1 MKFCSTNNT
10 SKAVSLKEAVLKGLA
25 EDNGLYM
32 PVTTPQLSADF
43 INNMKN
49 LSLQEIAFNIAKPFI
64 EEDIAD
70 KSLKNIVEEAINFSA
85 PLVSVENKI
94 SALELFHGPTLAF
107 KDFGARFMAR
117 LLGYFTKDLK
127 SEIHVL
133 VATSGDTG
141 SAVANGF
148 LNVPGIK
155 VHVLFPSGLVTK
167 IQEKQ
172 FTTLGKNITAI
183 EVAGNFDD
191 CQRLVK
197 QAFLDKEINQQLILT
212 SANSI
217 NLGRLIPQAFY
228 YAFAYAQASKIN
240 SDIVFSVPSG
250 NFGNITAGLFAKAMG
265 VPIKHF
271 IAATNVNDIFPNYL
285 ETSVFEPKASIPTIS
300 NAMDVGNPSNF
311 ARIVHLYN
319 HSHQKIQKD
328 ISGYR
333 FKDED
338 VKKCLKETYERTGYL
353 LDPHGSIGY
362 MALKDYLQKDKNAQG
377 IFLETAHPAKF
388 IDTVEPIIGKKIQ
401 IPEKLQKFIEGES
414 KTTPLSSNFEDL
426 KNYLKALK

>member
-70 KSLKNIVEEAINFSA
+70 KNLKNIVEEAINFSS

-117 LLGYFTKDLK
+117 LLSYFTKDLK

-362 MALKDYLQKDKNAQG
+362 MALKDYLQKDKNALG